1 MKRIMVTGAVGQ
13 IGSELTMVL
22 REKYGNDN
30 LIATGHKSRPG
41 EKLFDSGTFQFLK
54 CSDEGIY

>member
-1 MKRIMVTGAVGQ
+1 MKKIMVTGAVGQ

-30 LIATGHKSRPG
+30 VIATGHKSKPG
-41 EKLFDSGTFQFLK
+41 EKLLHSGLFQF
-54 CSDEGIY
+54 IFITMRVFI